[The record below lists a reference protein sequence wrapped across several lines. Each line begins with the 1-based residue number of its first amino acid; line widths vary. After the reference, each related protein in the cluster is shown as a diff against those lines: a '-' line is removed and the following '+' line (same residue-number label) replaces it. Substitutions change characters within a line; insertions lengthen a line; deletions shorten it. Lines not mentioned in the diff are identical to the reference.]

1 MKNCNNTLKIKENII
16 VIFVYVNDNEFFFN
30 KQ

>member
-1 MKNCNNTLKIKENII
+1 MKNCNNTLKIRENII
-16 VIFVYVNDNEFFFN
+16 IIFVYVNDNEFFFN